1 MTPRKV
7 RIGDRWIGEG
17 EPCFIVA
24 EAGSNHNGS
33 LDQALAIIDAA
44 KGAKADAVKFQ
55 NFIADKLY
63 PHNAGTAD
71 YLPVKQPIYD
81 IIKSMEMP
89 IEWIPI
95 LADYCKV
102 KDLVFFSSPFD
113 EESADKLEPYVQVYK
128 IASYEITHAPLIR
141 HVARKRKPMILSTG
155 TANLSEVRQAL
166 EWCRAEG
173 NDQVVFLQ
181 CTASY
186 PAPPSSLNIR
196 ALVTM
201 RETFG
206 VPTGLSD
213 HSRDPIVGPV
223 TAIALGAKVIE
234 KHFTLSNRLPGPDH
248 AYAVEPDEFAAMVTA
263 IRNSEQAL
271 GDGKKVLQP
280 VERELHQFARRS
292 IYAIRSIRKGEKFT
306 TQNIA
311 VLRSGKLAAGL
322 APNQWEKVLGQTAK
336 RDIAKGSP
344 IEARD
349 CGLES
354 AQSNC

>member
-1 MTPRKV
+1 
-7 RIGDRWIGEG
+7 
-17 EPCFIVA
+17 
-24 EAGSNHNGS
+24 
-33 LDQALAIIDAA
+33 
-44 KGAKADAVKFQ
+44 
-55 NFIADKLY
+55 
-63 PHNAGTAD
+63 
-71 YLPVKQPIYD
+71 
-81 IIKSMEMP
+81 MP

-95 LADYCKV
+95 LADRCKAR
-102 KDLVFFSSPFD
+102 DLVFFSAPFD
-113 EESADKLEPYVQVYK
+113 EESADKLEQYVPVYK

-141 HVARKRKPMILSTG
+141 HVARKGKPMILSTG
-155 TANLSEVRQAL
+155 TADLSEVRQAL
-166 EWCRAEG
+166 EWCKAEG
-173 NDQVVFLQ
+173 NTQVVLLQ

-186 PAPPSSLNIR
+186 PAPLNSLNIR

-201 RETFG
+201 KEAFG

-223 TAIALGAKVIE
+223 TALALGANVIE

-248 AYAVEPDEFAAMVTA
+248 TYAVEPDEFVAMVTA

-271 GDGKKVLQP
+271 GDGRKILQS

-292 IYAIRSIRKGEKFT
+292 IYAIRSIRKGERFT

-322 APNQWEKVLGQTAK
+322 APKHWEHVLGRTAE
-336 RDIAKGSP
+336 RDLAEGNP
-344 IEARD
+344 IEAGD

-354 AQSNC
+354 A

>member
-24 EAGSNHNGS
+24 EAGSNHNGR

-71 YLPVKQPIYD
+71 YLPVKKPIYD
-81 IIKSMEMP
+81 IIKNMEMP

-95 LADYCKV
+95 LADYCKA

-113 EESADKLEPYVQVYK
+113 EESADELEPYVQVYK

-213 HSRDPIVGPV
+213 HSRDPLVAPLAAV
-223 TAIALGAKVIE
+223 ALGATVLE
-234 KHFTLSNRLPGPDH
+234 KHLTLSNHLPGPDH
-248 AYAVEPDEFAAMVTA
+248 AYAVEPAEFAAMVTA
-263 IRNSEQAL
+263 VRSAEQAL
-271 GDGKKVLQP
+271 GNGIKVTHS
-280 VERELHQFARRS
+280 VERELHKFARRS
-292 IYAIRSIRKGEKFT
+292 IYAIRSIKKGETFT
-306 TQNIA
+306 VDNVA
-311 VLRSGKLAAGL
+311 VLRGGKLATGL
-322 APNQWEKVLGQTAK
+322 EPKYWDQILGRKAH
-336 RDIAKGSP
+336 RDIAEGSS
-344 IEARD
+344 IEAGD
-349 CGLES
+349 CGIEV
-354 AQSNC
+354 A